1 MSTDTNYDKPFMAT
15 QPAPKRYS
23 FMRYKNSNRS
33 MKRDDLAYIHMKGG
47 DIISYT
53 MILDPNGS
61 PAPFRN
67 TVKPRTSKY
76 VRHIG
81 NKQLA
86 KFTR

>member
-1 MSTDTNYDKPFMAT
+1 MQLPNQPPLIDK
-15 QPAPKRYS
+15 KVKLYS
-23 FMRYKNSNRS
+23 FIPYTNSNRAR
-33 MKRDDLAYIHMKGG
+33 KRKECGYKLKGG
-47 DIISYT
+47 KIEWVDAHTHT

-61 PAPFRN
+61 PAPFRT

>member
-1 MSTDTNYDKPFMAT
+1 MQIPNQPPLIDK
-15 QPAPKRYS
+15 KVKLYS
-23 FMRYKNSNRS
+23 YIPHTNSNRAI
-33 MKRDDLAYIHMKGG
+33 KRGDHLRMKGG
-47 DIISYT
+47 VVTTYT

-61 PAPFRN
+61 PAPFRT

-86 KFTR
+86 KFTKR